1 MNDLSEFD
9 QENVRNLIINIQRKD
24 CQKIPD
30 LKDLYDLTK
39 SLIGG
44 LKKNEVCLELE
55 VGFINL
61 SLGLSITDLRVNLSL
76 DISLKYQQI

>member
-1 MNDLSEFD
+1 MNDIKSMSSDCSNNQLKNMNDLSEFD

-44 LKKNEVCLELE
+44 LKKNVIIVKE
-55 VGFINL
+55 
-61 SLGLSITDLRVNLSL
+61 
-76 DISLKYQQI
+76 